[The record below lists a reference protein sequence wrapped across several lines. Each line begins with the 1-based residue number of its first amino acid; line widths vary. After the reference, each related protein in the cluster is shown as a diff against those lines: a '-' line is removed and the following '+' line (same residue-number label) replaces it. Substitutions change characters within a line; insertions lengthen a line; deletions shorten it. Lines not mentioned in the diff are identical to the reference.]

1 MIKCQQS
8 QAIISHFESFWS
20 IVCCR
25 LARLKRGLSSTS
37 IMSPIKH
44 IPVSAGLSLDKM
56 VGTKFKIVGKK
67 IGAGNFGEVRIGKNV
82 LTEEKVA
89 VKIER
94 ILQDQKGLCATIR
107 LKQEYEML
115 KLIYKGYPSG
125 HKINGIPKL
134 YHFARYG
141 RTKNFLK

>member
-1 MIKCQQS
+1 
-8 QAIISHFESFWS
+8 
-20 IVCCR
+20 
-25 LARLKRGLSSTS
+25 
-37 IMSPIKH
+37 
-44 IPVSAGLSLDKM
+44 M

-134 YHFARYG
+134 YHFARYE
-141 RTKNFLK
+141 RAKISNVEYNFLNFFHQILFRCGTLDCMVLEVSCKLMYKSC